1 MTQQQEFEAILQ
13 DAGFIKI
20 RTHEDGDTAWEYRK
34 MGWYADVLGYLWG
47 CEVWMI
53 GPGLKDNPGYPGG
66 WRYSY
71 PEGLREELSKYA
83 D

>member
-13 DAGFIKI
+13 EAGFTKI
-20 RTHEDGDTAWEYRK
+20 WTELDGDTAWEYRK
-34 MGWYADVLGYLWG
+34 MGWYADVLGYLG
-47 CEVWMI
+47 FHEVWMI
-53 GPGLKDNPGYPGG
+53 GAGLKDKQGYPGG

-71 PEGLREELSKYA
+71 PEELREKLSKYA